1 MSHDRAHG
9 KASRQRKRQTD
20 ASRNEARPRY
30 ADSHENQ
37 RAELWVAQAAAA
49 ATPDVSDFEKGL
61 EAFPTVMAA
70 EQLRRM
76 MKVDDR
82 GDQEMAVARNRKA
95 LEKARKAHSTGR
107 VRSDFHSPDLVVA
120 GVGCP
125 EARAKAK
132 AGRLRPRQVFHT
144 RGKVGYNQAFSLTE
158 QRAMLEFW
166 GVTEKLRVEE
176 SVSDGEAPRVEGLP
190 TMEQRERGGAAE
202 YVESMRPKQA
212 AGGEPPRWLSRLS
225 AQVEAG
231 DNFWS

>member
-9 KASRQRKRQTD
+9 KTARQRKRQTD

-37 RAELWVAQAAAA
+37 RAELWMAQAAAA

-61 EAFPTVMAA
+61 GAFPTVMAA

-190 TMEQRERGGAAE
+190 TMEQRERGGLL
-202 YVESMRPKQA
+202 SMWRACDRSKQR
-212 AGGEPPRWLSRLS
+212 GGDPPVGYPDCPRR
-225 AQVEAG
+225 
-231 DNFWS
+231 